1 MSKKAELMS
10 SRAENGFDGFPA
22 QTVEFL
28 TSVRANNN
36 KPWFEAHRGEYER
49 YLLSPMRALVEELA
63 TTILMI
69 DPLLEISPRIDK
81 TISRIHRD
89 VRFSKDKSPY
99 RTTLWIA
106 FKHNRKDWQDTPGF
120 FMEFSAIKYRY
131 GMGFYSASK
140 RTMDR
145 LRDMIDREPQAFIET
160 VAFIDSGP
168 FELEG
173 ETYKRVLNPSKTGV
187 LLDWYQRRNCYVV
200 RNRKTDRLF
209 FSRKLADELSGAFRT
224 MKPLYDFL
232 WKAKQ

>member
-1 MSKKAELMS
+1 MGV
-10 SRAENGFDGFPA
+10 RAENGFVGF
-22 QTVEFL
+22 TTKTIEFL
-28 TSVRANNN
+28 TNLQANNN
-36 KPWFEAHRGEYER
+36 KQWFEAHRGEYER

-63 TTILMI
+63 PTILMI
-69 DPLLEISPRIDK
+69 DPLLDISPRIDK

-99 RTTLWIA
+99 RTTLWIV

-120 FMEFSAIKYRY
+120 FMEFSVGKYRY
-131 GMGFYSASK
+131 GSGFYSASK

-145 LRDMIDREPQAFIET
+145 LRDMIDTDPQAFLET
-160 VAFIDSGP
+160 VAFLKSGP

-173 ETYKRVLNPSKTGV
+173 VTYKRVLDPSKTGV

-200 RNRKTDRLF
+200 RNREMDRLF
-209 FSRKLADELSGAFRT
+209 FSRKLADELSDAFIT